1 MNSDQDWKRW
11 DFDNVDQEI
20 EITHQTDIC
29 ARIHQGCRSPPNLN
43 VGGAV
48 VLETKDLWRANNMGG
63 AIHDGRECRKVGMA
77 EDEGSDRAGGR
88 RVMVVWIQGE
98 FERGGRAVRTRWVL

>member
-1 MNSDQDWKRW
+1 MNSDRDWRRW
-11 DFDNVDQEI
+11 YFDNVDQEI
-20 EITHQTDIC
+20 EITRETDIR
-29 ARIHQGCRSPPNLN
+29 ARLHQGGRSPPNLS

-48 VLETKDLWRANNMGG
+48 VLETKDPWRANNAGD

-77 EDEGSDRAGGR
+77 EDEGSDRVGRR

-98 FERGGRAVRTRWVL
+98 FEGGGR